1 MPQCCGN
8 PRERDLWTPSALPRG
23 PAPGPARLGANPLVA
38 PGPCITRAC
47 IEVAFDH
54 TCMCLFRE
62 HDPIDLRCSSHSA
75 LSTLL
80 GSCPRSRSAPV
91 SAGLAPGVHRVA
103 VERGHQQLPLAPKPR
118 GTKPG
123 SESTS
128 VPTARRTAVGR
139 HGTAARV
146 RHSYWNSIW

>member
-1 MPQCCGN
+1 MEIRESATFGPQVRF
-8 PRERDLWTPSALPRG
+8 PEDRRQHRRVDRR
-23 PAPGPARLGANPLVA
+23 PALVA

-47 IEVAFDH
+47 IEVSFDH

-62 HDPIDLRCSSHSA
+62 HDPIDLRCSSHIRHSMFRIVHLA
-75 LSTLL
+75 WLLPPLSVR
-80 GSCPRSRSAPV
+80 P
-91 SAGLAPGVHRVA
+91 GLAPGVHRVA

-123 SESTS
+123 SECTS